1 MRHEILNYDA
11 QSFQMGNVTH
21 LNNEIETQMD
31 AETNMHIQFE
41 NMQRALEKKIALQDE
56 KIAKQN
62 QEIQLMK

>member
-1 MRHEILNYDA
+1 
-11 QSFQMGNVTH
+11 MGNVTH
-21 LNNEIETQMD
+21 LNNEIETQVD
-31 AETNMHIQFE
+31 AETNMHMQFE